1 MAIKKGMKTES
12 REEQVRFSFDIE
24 PVAQARTRYTSRPYP
39 HEYDP
44 IEVKRFKRQVNA
56 MATQKMQQLG
66 LEPLNGALEVK
77 MTAYRPIQK
86 SISKIEHARRAT
98 GMSLPVVKPDA
109 DNYIKSFLDALNGVI
124 WVDDALITDLH
135 VKKDIAI
142 IQGSKWKY

>member
-1 MAIKKGMKTES
+1 MH
-12 REEQVRFSFDIE
+12 FSFDIE
-24 PVAQARTRYTSRPYP
+24 PVAQARTRYTSHPYP

-66 LEPLNGALEVK
+66 LEPLDDALEVI

-86 SISKIEHARRAT
+86 SVSKIEHTRRAT
-98 GMSLPVVKPDA
+98 GMSLPVVKPDT

-124 WVDDALITDLH
+124 WIDDALITDLH
-135 VKKDIAI
+135 VKKRYSDHPRIEMEVLK
-142 IQGSKWKY
+142 IQQIK